1 MRTFWT
7 WALALAVPAVCVTEA
22 RPGEPIVPE
31 GTAAK
36 LILLRQKSVQKELK
50 LSPEVTQKV
59 RAFTKKQWEAA
70 EKAMKLGEQERERKF
85 DQLDRQNKEFLAA
98 NLTSGQRKRLNQ
110 ITMQVT
116 GLRQLTRPEVIRR
129 LNLTDDQVGKIKG
142 LQEKARTKLAK
153 IMATPNRTEK
163 NAKLAKLRAEVTRQ
177 VRALLTD
184 DQRVKARELV
194 GEPFTGELVFEEPA
208 LNGKSDNR

>member
-70 EKAMKLGEQERERKF
+70 EKAWEELGHGTFEAYELPDPK
-85 DQLDRQNKEFLAA
+85 
-98 NLTSGQRKRLNQ
+98 
-110 ITMQVT
+110 
-116 GLRQLTRPEVIRR
+116 P
-129 LNLTDDQVGKIKG
+129 DDFRHW
-142 LQEKARTKLAK
+142 RTKY
-153 IMATPNRTEK
+153 TDE
-163 NAKLAKLRAEVTRQ
+163 
-177 VRALLTD
+177 LL
-184 DQRVKARELV
+184 
-194 GEPFTGELVFEEPA
+194 
-208 LNGKSDNR
+208 